1 MVKEY
6 LVVDLDYNEVRGIFA
21 TPQEAEQYV
30 DKYDTRGYRSVGFLI
45 VPVNVE
51 DGRIQPVAME
61 DRDDDDID
69 SSFFKKFLDEDE
81 VEGTTDEDI
90 DSLFADDTS
99 LPDKLGIVDELNEL
113 K

>member
-51 DGRIQPVAME
+51 NGMIQPVPME
-61 DRDDDDID
+61 ETNDDDSISD
-69 SSFFKKFLDEDE
+69 FLQKAASEPKEDDLDDVDE
-81 VEGTTDEDI
+81 
-90 DSLFADDTS
+90 LFADDDTMA
-99 LPDKLGIVDELNEL
+99 DKLGISDELKEL

>member
-69 SSFFKKFLDEDE
+69 SSFFKKFLDEDK

>member
-30 DKYDTRGYRSVGFLI
+30 DRYDTRGYRSVGFLI

-51 DGRIQPVAME
+51 DGRIQPVPME

-69 SSFFKKFLDEDE
+69 SSFFKKVLGKDE

-90 DSLFADDTS
+90 NALFADDTS
-99 LPDKLGIVDELNEL
+99 MSDKLGITDEMKEL

>member
-30 DKYDTRGYRSVGFLI
+30 DRYDTRGYRSVGFLI

-51 DGRIQPVAME
+51 DGRIQPVPMQ
-61 DRDDDDID
+61 DTDDDSID
-69 SSFFKKFLDEDE
+69 STFLKKVIGDEE
-81 VEGTTDEDI
+81 ESDEDI
-90 DSLFADDTS
+90 DDLFNSDLEDR
-99 LPDKLGIVDELNEL
+99 LGIKDELAEL

>member
-81 VEGTTDEDI
+81 VEGTTEEDI

-99 LPDKLGIVDELNEL
+99 LPDNLGIVDELNEL